1 MANDATT
8 PTPDAHDDTGHAH
21 VNYLII
27 FVALCIC
34 TLLSVVFDLID
45 LNKRVVAVLVLAVA
59 VAKAQFVMRYFMHLK
74 FEGLWKYVLL
84 LPTVILA
91 MGLPMALAPDIAL
104 HYYRPETQAAVAA
117 EIVDLD
123 GAEAVPAGNH

>member
-1 MANDATT
+1 MANDANISAT
-8 PTPDAHDDTGHAH
+8 DAHNDTGHAH

-91 MGLPMALAPDIAL
+91 MGLPMALAPGL
-104 HYYRPETQAAVAA
+104 LVKHSLQ
-117 EIVDLD
+117 
-123 GAEAVPAGNH
+123 